1 MITST
6 LIYTVAAFSIGVF
19 VGMILELIT
28 DNSVI
33 KRLEEE
39 NDHLRIKL
47 ADAQNNPKIDRIEIL
62 DRTSI
67 EAEDLFKPF

>member
-1 MITST
+1 M
-6 LIYTVAAFSIGVF
+6 AAFSIGVF

-28 DNSVI
+28 DNSLI

>member
-39 NDHLRIKL
+39 NNHLRIKL

>member
-6 LIYTVAAFSIGVF
+6 LIYIVAAFSIGVF

-28 DNSVI
+28 DNTLI

-47 ADAQNNPKIDRIEIL
+47 ADAQNNQKIDRIEIL

>member
-28 DNSVI
+28 DNSLI